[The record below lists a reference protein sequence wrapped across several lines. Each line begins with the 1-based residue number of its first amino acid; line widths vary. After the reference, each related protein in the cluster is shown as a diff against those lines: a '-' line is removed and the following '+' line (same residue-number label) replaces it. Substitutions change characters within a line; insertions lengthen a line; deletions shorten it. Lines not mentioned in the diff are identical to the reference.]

1 MIRPWVK
8 ICGITNRE
16 DAMEAIRLGAD
27 ALGFNLWS
35 GSKRYVPFEE
45 NAQWIAALPEGVERV
60 AVLVNAPIEEAL
72 KAAHHPAFHAVQFH
86 GNEDSAYLTEFAKS
100 GRPFIVAIRLGAHG
114 TDSSNRTLA
123 NRLLVD
129 AAVPGDFGGTGVMPD
144 LDLAARFVES
154 MCGRTVIL
162 AGGLTPENVQMAI
175 RHVRPFGVDV
185 ASGVEESP
193 RSKDWGKLGRFI
205 AAARAEDFRDSQ

>member
-1 MIRPWVK
+1 MTKPWVK

-35 GSKRYVPFEE
+35 GSKRYVPFQE

-60 AVLVNAPIEEAL
+60 AVLVNAPIDEAQT
-72 KAAHHPAFHAVQFH
+72 AARHPAFHAVQFH
-86 GNEDSAYLTEFAKS
+86 GNEDAAYITEFAKS
-100 GRPFIVAIRLGAHG
+100 GRPFILAIRLGAHG
-114 TDSSNRTLA
+114 PDRSNLTLA
-123 NRLLVD
+123 NRLLLD
-129 AAVPGDFGGTGVMPD
+129 AAVPGEFGGTGVLPD
-144 LDLAARFVES
+144 LDLAASFVQS
-154 MCGRTVIL
+154 AQGRRVIL
-162 AGGLTPENVQMAI
+162 AGGLTPENVQTAV

-193 RSKDWGKLGRFI
+193 RRKDWGKLDRFF
-205 AAARAEDFRDSQ
+205 AAARSGVFQGSQ